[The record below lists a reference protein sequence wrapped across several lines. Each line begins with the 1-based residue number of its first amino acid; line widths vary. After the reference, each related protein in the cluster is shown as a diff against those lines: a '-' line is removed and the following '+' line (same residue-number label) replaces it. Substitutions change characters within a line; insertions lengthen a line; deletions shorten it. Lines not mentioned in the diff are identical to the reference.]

1 MVLQSPNYFPNSI
14 RKYWFNFET
23 ESKNMYM
30 EEIIQQLF
38 FTNDMKILPEQTEQ
52 TLQMIKCHIM

>member
-23 ESKNMYM
+23 ESKKMYM

-38 FTNDMKILPEQTEQ
+38 FTNDMTIRPEQTEQ